1 MREFK
6 SQTTFGVL
14 FTCVKKKRNVCVCV
28 CALGTEMSHLH
39 HSGDPRK
46 VKVPQFQL
54 TTTNLVAAVL
64 LLLFQKDKRKK
75 FQLSSKFFEKGI
87 QNLRNLFFCFFFFF
101 RGSGERRRRDSF
113 SIYRLTANRLFFV
126 TFPSRLTMLTPQ
138 KKKKKK
144 TEKKFFTYVQSMT
157 MCR

>member
-54 TTTNLVAAVL
+54 TTTNLVAAV
-64 LLLFQKDKRKK
+64 LLFQKDKRKK